1 MSVPTQS
8 ETTKPGHSD
17 KGLGLRNMVKDR
29 VRVRVEIRVV
39 GLVLTFPVLSVQVL
53 TVKVKVVNLYS
64 ASSRACARL

>member
-1 MSVPTQS
+1 
-8 ETTKPGHSD
+8 
-17 KGLGLRNMVKDR
+17 MVKDR